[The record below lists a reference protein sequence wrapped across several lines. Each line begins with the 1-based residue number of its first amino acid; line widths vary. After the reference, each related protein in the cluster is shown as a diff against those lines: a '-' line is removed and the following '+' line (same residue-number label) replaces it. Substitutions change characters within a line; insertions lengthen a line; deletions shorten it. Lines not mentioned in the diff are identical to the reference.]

1 MNREPRELPIHSN
14 QDMVRALLEG
24 RKLQTRRPCPVQ
36 PLHDDWQI
44 MTVIGDEKRNGEIC
58 FVKPNESILQE
69 GVTATKY
76 FKPRYAVGD
85 VLYVREKVQY
95 LGVDSTTNKHLFGYV
110 ADRKEIQIDRLPSRI
125 KPIKFLNCV
134 PNGCFKELARIW
146 LKVTGIRV
154 ERVQDITRTDIR
166 AEGVTISAHMSNEE
180 SYKAAYTKA
189 WTDAWQSCYPES
201 WERNDHVFVY
211 EFERIEK

>member
-1 MNREPRELPIHSN
+1 MRELPIHFN

-24 RKLQTRRPCPVQ
+24 RKSQTRRPIKNQDYIPV
-36 PLHDDWQI
+36 DYDSW
-44 MTVIGDEKRNGEIC
+44 GDEARAAVARQ
-58 FVKPNESILQE
+58 F
-69 GVTATKY
+69 A
-76 FKPRYAVGD
+76 RYTVGGL
-85 VLYVREKVQY
+85 LYVRERVQY

-110 ADRKEIQIDRLPSRI
+110 ADRKEIQLDRLPSRI

-154 ERVQDITRTDIR
+154 ERVQDISPADCIC
-166 AEGVTISAHMSNEE
+166 EGIIETQVQVGRHFDLQPLYVAFPDKDGGFRSAVEAFE
-180 SYKAAYTKA
+180 CL
-189 WTDAWQSCYPES
+189 WQSCYPES

-211 EFERIEK
+211 DFERIEK